1 MTNPAITAQY
11 DGHAWDVETGPN
23 ALGYYRLKRTNTDYP
38 HTAMV
43 HGSELTF
50 QPEASEVLAVVE
62 ALFSVY
68 LNREGDE
75 DGAENATRTALM
87 TLGWN
92 DNRAYRAAAHVADN
106 R

>member
-1 MTNPAITAQY
+1 MTNPPITAQY
-11 DGHAWDVETGPN
+11 DGHAWNVETGPN
-23 ALGYYRLKRTNTDYP
+23 ALGYYRLSRTDTNYP
-38 HTAMV
+38 HTACV
-43 HGSELTF
+43 HGNDLTF
-50 QPEASEVLAVVE
+50 QPEASEVLTVVD
-62 ALFSVY
+62 ALYTVY
-68 LNREGDE
+68 LTREGDA